1 MQERTLPHSLE
12 AEQSVIGSMFIS
24 KYAVNRAVEELY
36 PEMFYLDSNAKIF
49 EVLKELAD
57 DKKPIDI
64 MTVTDKLESKKY
76 LDKIGGIEYITAV
89 VNSVPSA
96 VNIDS
101 YIEIVRDKSILRKL
115 IDVSTQI
122 ATESYDAKE
131 STNEILDEA
140 EKKIF
145 SVVKNR
151 KGGEFKSISQVVNK
165 AQMMLEDLAKNG
177 GNITGLATGYTALD
191 NLTTGLHG
199 GEFIVIAARPA
210 MGKTAFALNLAANIA
225 MNSGKTVALFNLE
238 MSAEQLAMRMISY
251 VGQVEGNKIR
261 TGNFENEDWA
271 AIGEAV
277 AS

>member
-177 GNITGLATGYTALD
+177 GNIT
-191 NLTTGLHG
+191 
-199 GEFIVIAARPA
+199 
-210 MGKTAFALNLAANIA
+210 
-225 MNSGKTVALFNLE
+225 
-238 MSAEQLAMRMISY
+238 
-251 VGQVEGNKIR
+251 
-261 TGNFENEDWA
+261 
-271 AIGEAV
+271 
-277 AS
+277 